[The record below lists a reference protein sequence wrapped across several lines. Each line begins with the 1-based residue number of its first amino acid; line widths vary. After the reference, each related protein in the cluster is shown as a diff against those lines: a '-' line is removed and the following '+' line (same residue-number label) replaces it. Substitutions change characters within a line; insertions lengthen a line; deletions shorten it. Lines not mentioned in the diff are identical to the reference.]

1 MRATRVLGAFV
12 PLEMKR
18 RVHELAEQQ
27 FITESVWLR
36 QVVAA
41 ALLDA
46 APNDTPA
53 RCAVPTV
60 HTAYR
65 NELAAAG
72 GEGRREVR
80 MSIRMRA
87 EDRLLLQERAE
98 ARSMRSCTYV
108 SVLVRAHLRHLA
120 PLPKDELL
128 ALKQCIA
135 ELGAI
140 ARNLNLLAHAANSV
154 DRAGPAREDLLAML
168 KVCEAVRANVKAL
181 IKANV
186 NAWEVGHA
194 QSES

>member
-12 PLEMKR
+12 PSEMKR

-41 ALLDA
+41 ALRDA
-46 APNDTPA
+46 APNDTTAMCP
-53 RCAVPTV
+53 VPTV
-60 HTAYR
+60 HTAHR
-65 NELAAAG
+65 NDVAAAG
-72 GEGRREVR
+72 GKGRREVC
-80 MSIRMRA
+80 MSVRLRP

-98 ARSMRSCTYV
+98 ARSMQPSTYV

-140 ARNLNLLAHAANSV
+140 ARNLNARAANSAGHG
-154 DRAGPAREDLLAML
+154 AGPAREDLLAML

-194 QSES
+194 KSES